1 VLPVTQLLRWSGCI
15 GGPFSGRSTAII
27 VRKENT
33 FTSTVTFVELT
44 GLNIDNMYGQIDWM
58 TNAHM
63 LWLL

>member
-1 VLPVTQLLRWSGCI
+1 
-15 GGPFSGRSTAII
+15 
-27 VRKENT
+27 
-33 FTSTVTFVELT
+33 LT

>member
-1 VLPVTQLLRWSGCI
+1 MLPVTQLFRWNGCI
-15 GGPFSGRSTAII
+15 GGPFGSRSTAIMI
-27 VRKENT
+27 RMENT
-33 FTSTVTFVELT
+33 FTSTVTSVELT